1 LRLRLLAIWR
11 NGGNM
16 NERSEQQLMNVEVAM
31 HVVEAMVASFLA
43 DTSALNESEQAI
55 LSDAW
60 GAIKSKLE
68 TNR

>member
-1 LRLRLLAIWR
+1 
-11 NGGNM
+11 M

-68 TNR
+68 TNL